1 MRGTCTKFLA
11 VSAQCVNLSLKTLH
25 AVRYARLSP
34 SFTASYTQTKQAA
47 VNSAAD
53 RNQPPDAAT
62 DVRTNKLMTDQLSG
76 AASVLIVEDEI
87 LVRMFAVDALEDVGF
102 QVLQAGDATEAM
114 TALVGKPDVAAVIV
128 DMGLPDRSGD
138 QLAAEMRAQLDTL
151 PILIASG
158 RSERELKDKFAADP
172 RIGVLVKPYTAA
184 MLIGALDALGV
195 PAPSPQA

>member
-1 MRGTCTKFLA
+1 
-11 VSAQCVNLSLKTLH
+11 
-25 AVRYARLSP
+25 
-34 SFTASYTQTKQAA
+34 
-47 VNSAAD
+47 
-53 RNQPPDAAT
+53 
-62 DVRTNKLMTDQLSG
+62 MTDQLSG
-76 AASVLIVEDEI
+76 PATVLIVEDEI

-114 TALVGKPDVAAVIV
+114 TALGGRPDVSAVIV

-138 QLAAEMRAQLDTL
+138 QLAAEMRAQRQAL

-158 RSERELKDKFAADP
+158 RSERELKDKFVADS